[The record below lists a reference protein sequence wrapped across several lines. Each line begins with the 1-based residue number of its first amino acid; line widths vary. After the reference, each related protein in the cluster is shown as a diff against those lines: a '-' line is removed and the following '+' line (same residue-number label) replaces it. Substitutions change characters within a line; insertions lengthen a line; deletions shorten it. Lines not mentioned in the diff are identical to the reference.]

1 MPIFIFNDNYIILYL
16 GGPMLLAT
24 INNLINNL
32 LNETNTT
39 KQLQIID
46 EINKIRDHY
55 LTLYWCSSLGYL
67 KDIKD
72 KKCLTSEKLFYNN

>member
-1 MPIFIFNDNYIILYL
+1 
-16 GGPMLLAT
+16 MLLAT
-24 INNLINNL
+24 INNLEFNPEQLNNILEKLNNLINNL
-32 LNETNTT
+32 LNETKTT

-46 EINKIRDHY
+46 EINKIRDHH

-72 KKCLTSEKLFYNN
+72 KKCLTSEKLFYKN